1 LQQLTDVR
9 FLKSEVVITQPDR
22 NLVLR
27 LDIAKRVLSL
37 KPKPERWIC
46 NSMAAIFKILEI
58 DMTVELCREWFR
70 LDEICRRMLNHVE
83 KQQILL

>member
-1 LQQLTDVR
+1 
-9 FLKSEVVITQPDR
+9 
-22 NLVLR
+22 
-27 LDIAKRVLSL
+27 
-37 KPKPERWIC
+37 
-46 NSMAAIFKILEI
+46 MAAIFKILEI